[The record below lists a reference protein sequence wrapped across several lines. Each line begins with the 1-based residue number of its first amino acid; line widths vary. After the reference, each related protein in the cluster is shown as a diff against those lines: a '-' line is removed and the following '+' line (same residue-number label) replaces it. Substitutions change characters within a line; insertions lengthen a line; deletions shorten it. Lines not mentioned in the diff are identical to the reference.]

1 MQLLLYRLSG
11 PGSGSSPNNHIA
23 ELEFAQ
29 RHGITQSMSRRGNCL
44 DNASMESFFASL
56 KKEHVHQT
64 RFRTCEEASAQR
76 EACLAYITSQR
87 HEGWKALPTHYDDG
101 VGRGASRSSS
111 TIAAA
116 SPVPTAA
123 AQAEE
128 LAVNRRGLR
137 AMARHRECQ
146 RPVLSLLPG
155 NARWE
160 QQLFTCEA
168 K

>member
-1 MQLLLYRLSG
+1 MARN
-11 PGSGSSPNNHIA
+11 SPNPKPVRTASTRCAIYTRKSS
-23 ELEFAQ
+23 EDGLEQEFN
-29 RHGITQSMSRRGNCL
+29 SL
-44 DNASMESFFASL
+44 D
-56 KKEHVHQT
+56 
-64 RFRTCEEASAQR
+64 AQR

-146 RPVLSLLPG
+146 RLVLSLLPG
-155 NARWE
+155 NGRWE